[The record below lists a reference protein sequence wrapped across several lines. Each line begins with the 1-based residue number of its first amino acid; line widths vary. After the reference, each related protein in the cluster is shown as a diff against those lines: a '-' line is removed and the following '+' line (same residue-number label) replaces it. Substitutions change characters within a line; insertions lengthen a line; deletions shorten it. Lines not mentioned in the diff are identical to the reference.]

1 MNGLNWQTWHM
12 RFAAGLNQK
21 ADPRTLEMPELAV
34 CKDAMFDKLGGLQ
47 TRYPFALTSNSIFG
61 GGTLSDWRVVAE
73 NGDELLLFTK
83 DTLYSWNA
91 QLSKWVAKGTHLA
104 VKIDET
110 PRFVTPGDQVDG
122 DRAELSGTIVY
133 AWTELLGSSS
143 KGYVAAIDKT
153 TGNVLM
159 APTPLAGSAAR
170 LRLTA
175 LSTKILLTF
184 YDGTNGLYAY
194 ALDPAAP
201 ATALAGSST
210 TVTNTNYGTYYDITR
225 VAGADQAVFA
235 ARRNPTTSYI
245 VGTVTAGLVVATS
258 TKARTCDGP
267 IAVSCSPTGTQVQ
280 VIRTVDGGGSVT
292 TDIKGDLITI
302 STLADVYTAQAV
314 GTADRG
320 ASSMKQVAAAHR
332 STQDSGQYRC
342 YAFWTT
348 TEIGDAS
355 DWKSKSNWVDT
366 GNTLGTEATF
376 LRRLGIGSRAF
387 SYNGRVY
394 FWGVFAG
401 TSSVGYRSAGTQLQ
415 NSYFLYRDDGFL
427 VAKATY
433 QRAGGFA
440 YSVGCL
446 PNVQLTSGSTVFS
459 WCGTERRLVPVG
471 QAGYGY
477 SDRGPRDITFTFDS
491 NEARRTARLGRT
503 LYITGGEILQYD
515 GQQLVEVGFHVFPW
529 TFTASGTTGNLLD
542 GTYAVKPTLRWD
554 NSVGDLDRSTTAT
567 AAEETISGGPAGI
580 SIGNLVPLYITHKTN
595 ITTEIWRT
603 LKDPTDDAPF
613 YRVTSSDPAVTSN
626 PNRYLTNDPT
636 ASYEPT
642 FEDALVDDDAGDL
655 ETNPENGSV
664 LISISPP
671 AASIIL
677 ATETRLFLAGVAGD
691 PDRIWYSK
699 QRSDGQIAAFNAALV
714 ANVPP
719 EGGAIKALAIHNET
733 LTVFRE
739 RAIYAMPGDG
749 FDNGMGGSNYGPARV
764 VSHDVGAV
772 SQESIAITERGIV
785 FHSSKGKWLLNT
797 GWQIEYI
804 GGPVSDYDSE
814 APLAVQ
820 TVAAKHEIR
829 WLTSSRMLVL
839 NTLAGQWSEWTV
851 GDGLHACMWKGQ
863 HVYLASSGPK
873 LEQTTYAGVDYGMD
887 IETAWIKLADL
898 QGYGKVDHFHIL
910 GEYRSAHRLQ
920 IKCARDY
927 WKDGDGTFFQTKVW
941 TVSPTTVGARETV
954 KHAPS
959 TKQLEAIKIRITA
972 LGPGTDA
979 APTGEALRLTGLSF
993 ELGFE
998 RGLNRM
1004 LPSAQKQ

>member
-12 RFAAGLNQK
+12 RFVAGLNQK
-21 ADPRTLEMPELAV
+21 ADARTLESPELAV
-34 CKDAMFDKLGGLQ
+34 CKDVMFDKLGGLQ
-47 TRYPFALTSNSIFG
+47 TRYPFALTSNDIFG
-61 GGTLSDWRVVAE
+61 GGTLSDWRVFAE

-104 VKIDET
+104 VKVDET
-110 PRFVTPGDQVDG
+110 PRFVSPGDQVDG

-170 LRLTA
+170 LRVTA
-175 LSTKILLTF
+175 LTTKILLTF
-184 YDGTNGLYAY
+184 YDGIAGLYAY
-194 ALDPAAP
+194 ALDPASP

-210 TVTNTNYGTYYDITR
+210 TVTNSNYGTYYDITR

-235 ARRNPTTSYI
+235 CRRNPTTSYL
-245 VGTVTAGLVVATS
+245 VGTITAGLVVATA
-258 TKARTCDGP
+258 TKARACDGP

-280 VIRTVDGGGSVT
+280 VVRVADNGGLS
-292 TDIKGDLITI
+292 TDITGDLITI
-302 STLADVYTAQAV
+302 STLADVYTAQAI
-314 GTADRG
+314 GTSPTLV
-320 ASSMKQVAAAHR
+320 ASVHQVAAAHR
-332 STQDSGQYRC
+332 SVQNSSQYRC
-342 YAFWTT
+342 YVFWTT
-348 TEIGDAS
+348 NETSQPTDFLC
-355 DWKSKSNWVDT
+355 KSNWVDT
-366 GNTLGTEATF
+366 GNTLGTQST
-376 LRRLGIGSRAF
+376 LVHRLGVASRAF
-387 SYNGRVY
+387 NYNGSVY

-401 TSSVGYRSAGTQLQ
+401 TSSIGYRSAGTQLQ

-440 YSVGCL
+440 YSIGCL

-459 WCGTERRLVPVG
+459 WCGSERRILPVG
-471 QAGYGY
+471 QSGYGY

-491 NEARRTARLGRT
+491 NAARRTARLGRT
-503 LYITGGEILQYD
+503 LYVTGGEILQYD

-529 TFTASGTTGNLLD
+529 TFFVGSAAGALND
-542 GTYAVKPTLRWD
+542 GTYAIKPTYRWD
-554 NSVGDLDRSTTAT
+554 NSAGELDRSTTAT
-567 AAEETISGGPAGI
+567 TGVSTVSGGPAGLEI
-580 SIGNLVPLYITHKTN
+580 LDCASLHVTHKSN
-595 ITTEIWRT
+595 IAVEVWRT

-613 YRVTSSDPAVTSN
+613 YLVTSKDPTVTSN

-636 ASYEPT
+636 ADYVPT
-642 FEDALVDDDAGDL
+642 FDDALVDDDADDL
-655 ETNPENGSV
+655 ETNVENGAV
-664 LISISPP
+664 LVNIAPP

-699 QRSDGQIAAFNAALV
+699 QRNDGEIVAFNAALV

-719 EGGAIKALAIHNET
+719 AGGSITALAIHNET

-749 FDNGMGGSNYGPARV
+749 FDNGMGGTNYGPAREI
-764 VSHDVGAV
+764 SHDVGAV
-772 SQESIAITERGIV
+772 NQESIAITEKGIV
-785 FHSSKGKWLLNT
+785 FHSSKGKWLLNK
-797 GWQIEYI
+797 GWQLEYI
-804 GGPVSDYDSE
+804 GGPVTDYDSE
-814 APLAVQ
+814 MPLAVQ
-820 TVAAKHEIR
+820 AIASKHEIR

-839 NTLAGQWSEWTV
+839 NTLAGQWSEWTIAN
-851 GDGLHACMWKGQ
+851 GLHACSWKGQ
-863 HVYLASSGPK
+863 HLYLSSAGPK

-898 QGYGKVDHFHIL
+898 QGYGKVDHFQVL

-941 TVSPTTVGARETV
+941 TVSPTTVGARENV

-972 LGPGTDA
+972 LGPGTDV
-979 APTGEALRLTGLSF
+979 APSGEALRLTGLSF

-998 RGLNRM
+998 RGLNRQ